1 VIARIIQLSIE
12 RRLFVLLLTLA
23 AAAYGARSLQLLPI
37 DAVPDIT
44 NNQVQINTTVASLSP
59 FEIEKTVTFP
69 IETALAGIPGLAYTR
84 SISRN
89 AFSQVT
95 AVFEDRVDI
104 YFARTQVAERLT
116 QARQNLPPGAE
127 PRMGA
132 VSTGLGEIYMW
143 SVQYVRPT
151 GNKGLARDGTPGW
164 QSDGSYL
171 TPESLRL
178 VKEHELAMYLR
189 TVQDWIIRPQLK
201 SVPGVAE
208 VDAIG
213 GYEQQYQVQPSP
225 EKLLSLGVSFADV
238 LKALE
243 RNNTGIGAGYIER
256 HGESYVVRASGRLE
270 NATDI
275 GNVVVASKAGVPVH
289 LKDVAEI
296 GLGREL
302 RTGSASADAAEVVV
316 GTVLMLKGSN
326 SRTVATAVNEK
337 MKSIR
342 GALPPGIEV
351 RTVLNRTKLIDATI
365 ATVRTNLAE
374 GALLVILVL
383 FAMLGN
389 IRAALI
395 TAAVIPITML
405 VTATSMLKVGISAN
419 LMSLG
424 ALDFGLIVD
433 GAVIIVENTL
443 RRIGQRQHQT
453 GGVLPQ
459 AERLKEVRAAALEM
473 IQPTVFGQAIIIIVY
488 LPLLTFSGIEGK
500 MFEPMALTV
509 VIALVAAFILSLTFV
524 PAMIAMVITGRVR
537 EIESS
542 VMRHAR
548 RFYEPLLRGALR
560 GTGWV
565 IWGAVALFVVSLLLF
580 TRLGQEFTPT
590 LDEKDIALH
599 AVRIPGTSLTQS
611 TEMQL
616 RLEKALQAVSEVA
629 FVFSKTGTAE
639 MATDPMPP
647 NLSDTFVILKPQAEW
662 PDPAISKGELIEKIE
677 RIVKDLPGNAY
688 EFTQPI
694 QMRFNE
700 LIAGVRSD
708 VAVKV
713 FGDDFDELGETAGK
727 IARILRGVRGAADV
741 KVEQSTG
748 LPLLDVKLD
757 KSMIA
762 RLGLNV
768 ADVLDVVS
776 IAVGGREAGLVFQG
790 DRRFHIVVRLP
801 DRLREDLSVLE
812 NLPLPL
818 PRDGSTESQ
827 TSRPASIPLKNVA
840 AFELSEGP
848 NQISRENAKRRVV
861 VQANVRGRDIGS
873 FVADAQTKVGEQLK
887 LPSGTW
893 LTWGGQFENLI
904 AARDRLLLIVPA
916 CFFVIFLMLFTALG
930 SIREALLVFSGVPLA
945 ISGGIL
951 TLYLRGMP
959 FSISAAVGFIALSGI
974 AVLNGLVLV
983 TTINHLRLRGENGEQ
998 AIVEGA
1004 LTRLRPVLM
1013 TALVAALGFVPMAVA
1028 TGTGAEVQKP
1038 LATVVIGGLM
1048 TATLLTLVVLPALYK
1063 RYALTDATL
1072 GEITSKE
1079 REFAA

>member
-1 VIARIIQLSIE
+1 MIARIIQLSIE
-12 RRLFVLLLTLA
+12 HRLFVLLLTLA
-23 AAAYGARSLQLLPI
+23 AATYGARSLHLLPI

-59 FEIEKTVTFP
+59 FEIERTVTFP

-84 SISRN
+84 SLSRN
-89 AFSQVT
+89 GFSQIT

-104 YFARTQVAERLT
+104 YFARTQVAERLI

-143 SVQYVRPT
+143 SVQYVRT
-151 GNKGLARDGTPGW
+151 GKERMARDGSPGW

-171 TPESLRL
+171 TPEGLRL

-201 SVPGVAE
+201 GVPGVAE

-225 EKLLSLGVSFADV
+225 EKLLSLGLSFADV

-243 RNNTGIGAGYIER
+243 RNNTGIGAGYIEQ
-256 HGESYVVRASGRLE
+256 HGESYVVRASGRVE

-275 GNVVVASKAGVPVH
+275 GNVVLVSKAGVPVH

-296 GLGREL
+296 GIGREL
-302 RTGSASADAAEVVV
+302 RTGSASADGAEVVI

-326 SRTVATAVNEK
+326 SRTVAAAVDEK

-365 ATVRTNLAE
+365 ATVRSNLVE
-374 GALLVILVL
+374 GALLVIVVL
-383 FAMLGN
+383 FALLGN

-405 VTATSMLKVGISAN
+405 LTAAGMLKAGISAN

-433 GAVIIVENTL
+433 GAVIITENAL

-453 GGVLPQ
+453 GGLLPQ
-459 AERLKEVRAAALEM
+459 VERLKEVRAAAVEM

-488 LPLLTFSGIEGK
+488 LPLLTFSGVEGK

-524 PAMIAMVITGRVR
+524 PAMIAMAITGRVR
-537 EIESS
+537 EAESP

-560 GTGWV
+560 DTGPV
-565 IWGAVALFVVSLLLF
+565 IWGAFALFVISLLLF

-611 TEMQL
+611 TGMQL
-616 RLEKALQAVSEVA
+616 RLERALQEVPEVG

-647 NLSDTFVILKPQAEW
+647 NYSDTFVILKPQAEW
-662 PDPAISKGELIEKIE
+662 PDPATGKGELIERIE
-677 RIVKDLPGNAY
+677 I
-688 EFTQPI
+688 
-694 QMRFNE
+694 
-700 LIAGVRSD
+700 
-708 VAVKV
+708 
-713 FGDDFDELGETAGK
+713 
-727 IARILRGVRGAADV
+727 
-741 KVEQSTG
+741 
-748 LPLLDVKLD
+748 
-757 KSMIA
+757 
-762 RLGLNV
+762 
-768 ADVLDVVS
+768 
-776 IAVGGREAGLVFQG
+776 GRAHV
-790 DRRFHIVVRLP
+790 
-801 DRLREDLSVLE
+801 
-812 NLPLPL
+812 
-818 PRDGSTESQ
+818 
-827 TSRPASIPLKNVA
+827 
-840 AFELSEGP
+840 
-848 NQISRENAKRRVV
+848 
-861 VQANVRGRDIGS
+861 
-873 FVADAQTKVGEQLK
+873 
-887 LPSGTW
+887 
-893 LTWGGQFENLI
+893 
-904 AARDRLLLIVPA
+904 
-916 CFFVIFLMLFTALG
+916 
-930 SIREALLVFSGVPLA
+930 
-945 ISGGIL
+945 
-951 TLYLRGMP
+951 
-959 FSISAAVGFIALSGI
+959 
-974 AVLNGLVLV
+974 
-983 TTINHLRLRGENGEQ
+983 
-998 AIVEGA
+998 
-1004 LTRLRPVLM
+1004 
-1013 TALVAALGFVPMAVA
+1013 
-1028 TGTGAEVQKP
+1028 
-1038 LATVVIGGLM
+1038 
-1048 TATLLTLVVLPALYK
+1048 
-1063 RYALTDATL
+1063 
-1072 GEITSKE
+1072 
-1079 REFAA
+1079 